1 MYKSQLSARLRRRR
15 SSWFDH
21 VARLARNEKVL
32 YSIFIRKRLYTLVSI
47 TNRFMTMRGSDDFIK
62 PLKNW
67 IDVKVCVEVTYDLM
81 YSSVTLL
88 NKGVGQWMAS
98 PRLAFA
104 SSIANSNIRD
114 PFLRNIPLCV
124 LKPVS
129 SKQGNNVQYPLLT
142 RSSPC
147 QNLEPGSIEQVTL

>member
-1 MYKSQLSARLRRRR
+1 
-15 SSWFDH
+15 
-21 VARLARNEKVL
+21 
-32 YSIFIRKRLYTLVSI
+32 
-47 TNRFMTMRGSDDFIK
+47 MTMRGSDDFIK

-104 SSIANSNIRD
+104 SSIANSNI
-114 PFLRNIPLCV
+114 
-124 LKPVS
+124 
-129 SKQGNNVQYPLLT
+129 
-142 RSSPC
+142 
-147 QNLEPGSIEQVTL
+147 